1 MRIYREWRS
10 CSLPLLGSSRLTYPL
25 WLSPRIVAQYRQ
37 ARRQPGPHRVRPEPG
52 QAGKSQALHL
62 VRASAASPFRQPR
75 GVATTLTRLG
85 PLSSPCRAGN
95 VKILRGAW
103 SVELFRILEGF
114 PDLAHDDEVDAS
126 SGSLEILNLQMRNW
140 GPRKPIA
147 YRQQAEHLRVKKGRL
162 MRRQPKAQT
171 LAPLAGNRGFESTS
185 LQQGVWCE
193 PDLRGRRCIV
203 DHRSSARDNIDG
215 ATKELRSIG
224 VDPA

>member
-1 MRIYREWRS
+1 M
-10 CSLPLLGSSRLTYPL
+10 
-25 WLSPRIVAQYRQ
+25 
-37 ARRQPGPHRVRPEPG
+37 
-52 QAGKSQALHL
+52 
-62 VRASAASPFRQPR
+62 RASAASPFRQPR
-75 GVATTLTRLG
+75 SVATTLTRLG

-103 SVELFRILEGF
+103 SVELFRILEGL

-185 LQQGVWCE
+185 LHRRIACE
-193 PDLRGRRCIV
+193 PDFLDQARRLCDWRDALLRQGGMTRRALWMAGHVVALLAGEHTTAASTTRQPPRC
-203 DHRSSARDNIDG
+203 
-215 ATKELRSIG
+215 
-224 VDPA
+224 

>member
-1 MRIYREWRS
+1 M
-10 CSLPLLGSSRLTYPL
+10 
-25 WLSPRIVAQYRQ
+25 
-37 ARRQPGPHRVRPEPG
+37 
-52 QAGKSQALHL
+52 
-62 VRASAASPFRQPR
+62 RASAASPFRQPR

-103 SVELFRILEGF
+103 SVELFRILEGL

-140 GPRKPIA
+140 GPKKPIA

-171 LAPLAGNRGFESTS
+171 LAALAGNRGFESTS
-185 LQQGVWCE
+185 LHRRVSCE
-193 PDLRGRRCIV
+193 PDFLSRRGMSWRRKCG
-203 DHRSSARDNIDG
+203 DRPGSR
-215 ATKELRSIG
+215 
-224 VDPA
+224 